1 MENPS
6 ARKTMEYKFGYLTPQ
21 EVDLAVCGA
30 NKALQ
35 LRDIP
40 RNPSRLILGEHLGTR
55 AKIDRNAFSFE

>member
-1 MENPS
+1 
-6 ARKTMEYKFGYLTPQ
+6 MEYKFGYLTPQ